1 MIKESIKIDLPQGVV
16 QRLDKYIS
24 DREILSR
31 AQIKSRNLKAL
42 KDGKELKLSFKVKA
56 FMEIHLE
63 WEEEQSSE
71 LEPQAMDLDILY
83 EDDKVLVLNKPQGLV
98 VHPGAG
104 NWTGTLAQGLMHHNQ
119 DQWDRGELDSLRPG
133 IVHRLDKDTS
143 GVMIT
148 AKDLDSQEYLSEQ
161 FRDRLSEKTYVAI
174 LRNRPPQME
183 GSVEGYMLRDPQNRK
198 RFILHDTR
206 GKYSLTH
213 YRVKKLW
220 RGYCL
225 VELKIETGRTHQIR
239 VHCQSL
245 GAPVL
250 GDPIYSRKDSQLKE
264 VGLMLHAWKLGITL
278 LNEDE
283 PREFEAPIP
292 ERFDELMERLDRDF
306 TI

>member
-56 FMEIHLE
+56 SMEIHLE

-148 AKDLDSQEYLSEQ
+148 AKDLASQEYLSEQ

-278 LNEDE
+278 PNEDE